1 MRISPWCGKKGEI
14 MQDSQIILETK
25 QLTKVFPGVV
35 AMNKVDFDVRK
46 GEIHAV
52 IGENGAGKS
61 TLCKMLTGLYQ
72 PDGGKIFFEGNE
84 INFKTTSES
93 IAAGISM
100 VYQERNLVSHMTAKD
115 NIMLGS
121 EPTGLKVFLDNK
133 KMRSLAD
140 EMQKKLGLDLP
151 LDTPVGGLSAGVQ
164 QSIEITRAF
173 VSNPRLLIL
182 DEPTASLSE
191 REIDPFLEFVDS
203 IRKITD
209 VSIIFI
215 SHKLDEVFRICD
227 RVSVFV
233 EGERVA
239 TLDKDQTSKEEC
251 IPLMLKGRVPSPF
264 QNVKATDEA
273 ETLLEVGKCFYD
285 DEEHDVS
292 MYIKE
297 GEVVGFYGLVGAGRS
312 EFANALI
319 GRSPMKYGDVKVR
332 GEQVLPKR
340 VYEMMKKGFV
350 MTSEMRVNNFFRTNN
365 LIENIGISH
374 LQNFTKFDFVNDKQ
388 LDDFALGVLEAN
400 DVRYSNP
407 KQVISTL
414 SGGNIQKIIIGRSV
428 ADKDMSVLI
437 LDEPTVG
444 LDLGAK
450 NDVYL
455 KVRHLAEEENKAVV
469 FISSEI
475 EEILNVTDRVYVFS
489 EGNIVSEFKSEDYD
503 EHAIVSAAFERS
515 RVNE

>member
-1 MRISPWCGKKGEI
+1 
-14 MQDSQIILETK
+14 MQGSEIILEVK

-61 TLCKMLTGLYQ
+61 TLCKMLTGLYK
-72 PDGGKIFFEGNE
+72 PDGGQIFFEGNE
-84 INFKTTSES
+84 VQFKTTSES
-93 IAAGISM
+93 IAAGIGM
-100 VYQERNLVSHMTAKD
+100 VYQERNLVPHMTVKD

-121 EPTGLKVFLDNK
+121 EPTGKGSPFIDSKQLKI
-133 KMRSLAD
+133 LAD
-140 EMQKKLGLDLP
+140 QMQKKLGLDLP
-151 LDTPVGGLSAGVQ
+151 LDSTVRGLTAGVQ

-191 REIDPFLEFVDS
+191 REIDPFLEFVS
-203 IRKITD
+203 GIRKMTD

-233 EGERVA
+233 EGEKVA
-239 TLDKDQTSKEEC
+239 THEKAETTKDEC
-251 IPLMLKGRVPSPF
+251 IRQMLKGKVPTPF
-264 QNVKATDEA
+264 QNTHAKPDAK
-273 ETLLEVGKCFYD
+273 TLLEVTGACFYD
-285 DEEHDVS
+285 DATHDVS
-292 MYIKE
+292 MYVKE
-297 GEVVGFYGLVGAGRS
+297 GEVVGLYGLVGAGRS

-319 GRSPMKYGDVKVR
+319 GLSPMKYGDIKVN
-332 GEQVLPKR
+332 GKPVLPKR
-340 VYEMMKKGFV
+340 VYQMIRHGFV
-350 MTSEMRVNNFFRTNN
+350 MTSEMRVNNYFRTNN

-374 LQNFTKFDFVNDKQ
+374 LHKFTKFDFVNDKE
-388 LDDFALGVLEAN
+388 LDAFALSVLESN

-407 KQVISTL
+407 RQVISTL

-428 ADKDMSVLI
+428 ADHDVSVLI

-455 KVRHLAEEENKAVV
+455 KVRHLAEEENKAVI

-475 EEILNVTDRVYVFS
+475 AEILNVTDRVYVFS
-489 EGNIVSEFKSEDYD
+489 EGNIVNHFSAEEYD
-503 EHAIVSAAFERS
+503 EHAIVRAAFERS
-515 RVNE
+515 VVNEQ

>member
-1 MRISPWCGKKGEI
+1 
-14 MQDSQIILETK
+14 MQDSEIILETK

-35 AMNKVDFDVRK
+35 AMKEVDFDVVK

-72 PDGGKIFFEGNE
+72 PDGGQIFFEGNE
-84 INFKTTSES
+84 VSFKTTSES
-93 IAAGISM
+93 LAAGISM
-100 VYQERNLVSHMTAKD
+100 VYQERNLVPHMTAKD

-121 EPTGLKVFLDNK
+121 EPTNFKMFLNNK
-133 KMRSLAD
+133 KMRELAD

-151 LDTPVGGLSAGVQ
+151 LDTPVGGLTAGVQ

-191 REIDPFLEFVDS
+191 REIEPFLEFVDNV
-203 IRKITD
+203 RKMTD

-233 EGERVA
+233 EGEKVA
-239 TLDKDQTSKEEC
+239 TLKREETTKEEC
-251 IPLMLKGRVPSPF
+251 IPLMLKGKVPTPF
-264 QNVKATDEA
+264 QNAKANENA
-273 ETLLEVGKCFYD
+273 SVILEVNGTCFYD
-285 DEEHDVS
+285 EEEHDVN
-292 MYIKE
+292 MYVKE

-319 GRSPMKYGDVKVR
+319 GRSPIKYGDIKIR
-332 GEQVLPKR
+332 GEAVLPKR
-340 VYEMMKKGFV
+340 VYQMMSKGFV

-374 LQNFTKFDFVNDKQ
+374 LHRFTKFDFVNDAK
-388 LDDFALGVLEAN
+388 LDEFAGEVLEAN

-407 KQVISTL
+407 RQIISTL

-428 ADKDMSVLI
+428 ADHDMSMLI

-455 KVRHLAEEENKAVV
+455 KVRHLAEEENKAVI

-489 EGNIVSEFKSEDYD
+489 DGNIVNEFKSEDYE
-503 EHAIVSAAFERS
+503 EHAIVRAAFERS
-515 RVNE
+515 RDNE